1 MLFSF
6 EQVAYTKLAYLLTF
20 LISGRLYYKLF
31 KAVITLLAAYFSMIL
46 TQLRQQRCNYG
57 YKKFYNIGNSAKT
70 KFLSKSFI
78 GSVPNVVRNLV
89 VEDVE
94 EVVGLPGVADE
105 AGVVEGGQEPVGNVL
120 KLFFV
125 VDDSAAA

>member
-1 MLFSF
+1 
-6 EQVAYTKLAYLLTF
+6 
-20 LISGRLYYKLF
+20 
-31 KAVITLLAAYFSMIL
+31 
-46 TQLRQQRCNYG
+46 
-57 YKKFYNIGNSAKT
+57 
-70 KFLSKSFI
+70 LSKSFI

-94 EVVGLPGVADE
+94 EVVGLPGVADQ